1 MTLKSLETDVLIIGA
16 GPAGLMASTWMAQ
29 TGIKAILIDQK
40 PQRTQYGHAD
50 GVESRTFEILDSF
63 GLSDTIWKNAN
74 RTIDL
79 SIWNDCEPGG
89 IRRRSLM
96 NNCNPDLS
104 RFQEATLGQGQ
115 IEQNF
120 LDFIEASNSVE
131 IKWNTNP
138 LKLTVS
144 EGSKYPVRVNAQM
157 RESDTQTTHCTIN
170 AKYLLGCDGAHSWVR
185 AALGLR
191 LHGAQMDEKWGVIDS
206 IPLTD
211 FPDIR
216 KRCIVKSEAGHL
228 MIIPRERRLVRCYV
242 QLTHE
247 DAAALKKGMD
257 SARLVDIVR
266 RILRPYKFEVSSVE
280 WSTIYSVGQRLCPTL
295 SMYNR
300 VFLAGD
306 AIHTHSPKAGQ
317 GMNVSIQDAYN
328 LGWKL
333 ACVIKGKAKSSIL
346 RTYQEERLQI
356 ALRLLAFDK
365 RMVQGVFQKD
375 PSLSPKRGPVL
386 SPSMKKALDEENTSA
401 SGITAHYKPS
411 CLITRAWG
419 FKGHRRVNPLLPH
432 SRVELAG
439 NLAIGERLPDSKIL
453 FQCDSRPYHLQKLLR
468 STGEWYL
475 LVFGGDISN
484 STQMNR
490 VRCLGS
496 ALAREGSLV
505 QKINRQAQ
513 DCVGEIA
520 FYLIHSAPRKSVELL
535 ELPNVFVP
543 FDDSLGHDYWRVL
556 ADNKPNSEEKGV
568 AYHQYGIGDE
578 GCIVLAR
585 PDQHVAFVG
594 SLEDLSAVELFLG
607 NFVTLS

>member
-1 MTLKSLETDVLIIGA
+1 
-16 GPAGLMASTWMAQ
+16 
-29 TGIKAILIDQK
+29 
-40 PQRTQYGHAD
+40 
-50 GVESRTFEILDSF
+50 
-63 GLSDTIWKNAN
+63 
-74 RTIDL
+74 
-79 SIWNDCEPGG
+79 
-89 IRRRSLM
+89 
-96 NNCNPDLS
+96 
-104 RFQEATLGQGQ
+104 
-115 IEQNF
+115 
-120 LDFIEASNSVE
+120 
-131 IKWNTNP
+131 
-138 LKLTVS
+138 
-144 EGSKYPVRVNAQM
+144 
-157 RESDTQTTHCTIN
+157 
-170 AKYLLGCDGAHSWVR
+170 
-185 AALGLR
+185 
-191 LHGAQMDEKWGVIDS
+191 
-206 IPLTD
+206 
-211 FPDIR
+211 
-216 KRCIVKSEAGHL
+216 
-228 MIIPRERRLVRCYV
+228 
-242 QLTHE
+242 
-247 DAAALKKGMD
+247 
-257 SARLVDIVR
+257 
-266 RILRPYKFEVSSVE
+266 
-280 WSTIYSVGQRLCPTL
+280 
-295 SMYNR
+295 MYNR
-300 VFLAGD
+300 IFLAGD

-365 RMVQGVFQKD
+365 RMVEGVFQKD
-375 PSLSPKRGPVL
+375 PSFSQKTGLVMNS
-386 SPSMKKALDEENTSA
+386 SMEKALSEENTSA

-419 FKGHRRVNPLLPH
+419 FEGHRRLNPLLPH

-484 STQMNR
+484 ATQMNR
-490 VRCLGS
+490 VQCLGS

-505 QKINRQAQ
+505 QGVNRQSQ
-513 DCVGEIA
+513 DCVGKIA

-578 GCIVLAR
+578 GCIVLLR

-594 SLEDLSAVELFLG
+594 SLEDLSAVELFMG
-607 NFVTLS
+607 NFVTLR